1 MRALLNPLTRR
12 GKTFLGLGVASVLV
26 GLSFSESDLFRI
38 GLLLIVLP
46 VLSALVTS
54 RARYRLSCTRQ
65 LVPRRIQAG
74 QTAEARVRL
83 SNVGRLRTGL
93 APAGGLPAARGAQPA
108 PPAAVRAGVGRAGRQ
123 P

>member
-12 GKTFLGLGVASVLV
+12 GKTFLGLGVASVLAR
-26 GLSFSESDLFRI
+26 LIFSESDLFRI
-38 GLLLIVLP
+38 ALLLVVLP

-83 SNVGRLRTGL
+83 SNVGRLRPGL
-93 APAGGLPAARGAQPA
+93 LRPEDVPPPEVASPLTRPRFGLESGEPGGS
-108 PPAAVRAGVGRAGRQ
+108 
-123 P
+123 

>member
-12 GKTFLGLGVASVLV
+12 GKTFLGLGVASVLA
-26 GLSFSESDLFRI
+26 GLIFSEADLFRI
-38 GLLLIVLP
+38 GLLLMALP
-46 VLSALVTS
+46 VLSGLTTS

-83 SNVGRLRTGL
+83 LNVSRLRTGL
-93 APAGGLPAARGAQPA
+93 LLAEDLIPSAIAGP
-108 PPAAVRAGVGRAGRQ
+108 GRR
-123 P
+123 